1 MGLEQGK
8 LFIGGISWE
17 TTEQGLKDHF
27 KAFGDVVDAMV
38 MKDRST
44 GRSRG
49 FGFVI
54 FSDSAVA
61 ERVVQLKH
69 TIDGRTVEAKK
80 AVPKDDQQ
88 SLTRT
93 SSGDY
98 GPVLQTKT
106 KKVFVGG
113 LASTI
118 TEKDFREYF
127 EQFGTIVDGVVIYDP
142 NTQRPRG
149 FGFITYD

>member
-1 MGLEQGK
+1 LLQKPINFINSVNWVACCKLGMGLEQGK

-17 TTEQGLKDHF
+17 TTEKGLKDHF

-61 ERVVQLKH
+61 ERVAQVKH
-69 TIDGRTVEAKK
+69 TIDGRMVCC
-80 AVPKDDQQ
+80 
-88 SLTRT
+88 
-93 SSGDY
+93 
-98 GPVLQTKT
+98 VLH
-106 KKVFVGG
+106 
-113 LASTI
+113 LES
-118 TEKDFREYF
+118 
-127 EQFGTIVDGVVIYDP
+127 
-142 NTQRPRG
+142 
-149 FGFITYD
+149 